1 MFLKTHTF
9 TYDLKTLIFFLCFQ
23 TPIFFFFFFFFN
35 NALANNILFAILFKI
50 TFFTCEIAG
59 QTGSIVSNYGPSKY
73 FLNCYCYSEL
83 INVDYFF
90 QIFFFKK
97 QLHIIKD
104 ILWL

>member
-23 TPIFFFFFFFFN
+23 TPIFFFFFFFN